1 MKLPPGNPEEK
12 EKILKTKCNNIIP
25 TIQRICIS
33 GCIACESKNCSP
45 PPSQI
50 DFSHRNHES
59 NEKQIQ
65 HFHVFRVLN
74 GRINT
79 FHLKSSYREQFSEN
93 RNNSSQ
99 QKKQFH
105 LRPKRHARHYRI
117 YLEIRINRKNP
128 TGNPTGYYPRQRVV
142 MAVFGASNRSMDS
155 ITNSDEANGAAKAA
169 ANPAPAPAD
178 SNCFRS
184 PASTLPHLETKQPT

>member
-1 MKLPPGNPEEK
+1 MHIRMHSLRKQELFP
-12 EKILKTKCNNIIP
+12 
-25 TIQRICIS
+25 S
-33 GCIACESKNCSP
+33 
-45 PPSQI
+45 PSQI

-65 HFHVFRVLN
+65 HFHVFRVLD

-128 TGNPTGYYPRQRVV
+128 TGNPTGYYPRQK
-142 MAVFGASNRSMDS
+142 SC
-155 ITNSDEANGAAKAA
+155 NGG
-169 ANPAPAPAD
+169 
-178 SNCFRS
+178 FRS
-184 PASTLPHLETKQPT
+184 VKPLYGLNNQQR